1 MGMTS
6 DLKQGTTRILTRG
19 ALIAACGL
27 AAAACG
33 SAAAPTAAAPASSA
47 SSGAASTGATTSAA
61 KVSLRIEKTGGSG
74 SAPQHWTL
82 QCEPAGGSFPDPA
95 TACAKLTKLRTIF
108 SPAQRHVMCPMIM
121 ADARSYIVSGTFLG
135 QKVHQS
141 IVDGGCQLSRW
152 SQLNQIFN

>member
-33 SAAAPTAAAPASSA
+33 SAAAPGSPAATNT
-47 SSGAASTGATTSAA
+47 GAASTGATTSAA
-61 KVSLRIEKTGGSG
+61 KVSLTIEKTGGSG
-74 SAPQHWTL
+74 SVPQHWTL

-108 SPAQRHVMCPMIM
+108 SPAPRHVMCPMIM
-121 ADARSYIVSGTFLG
+121 ADARSYVVSGTFLG

-152 SQLNQIFN
+152 SQLNQVFN